1 MTLTAFEGLHTI
13 WADMPAMRAATHRKP
28 AIAEDDDT
36 RAQTTVCANSRR
48 TERLTKEER
57 REQHQLKLVANSY
70 RRKTAREFEDDFYR
84 ALNVV

>member
-13 WADMPAMRAATHRKP
+13 FADMPAMCAAHRAP
-28 AIAEDDDT
+28 AVAEDDDT

-84 ALNVV
+84 ALNVA